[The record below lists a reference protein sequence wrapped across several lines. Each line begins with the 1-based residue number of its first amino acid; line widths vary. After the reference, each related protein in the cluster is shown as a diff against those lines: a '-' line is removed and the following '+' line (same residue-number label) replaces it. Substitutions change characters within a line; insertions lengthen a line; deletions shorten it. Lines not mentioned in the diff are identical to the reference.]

1 MPGNISP
8 LRLATPW
15 RDVIILCRKCG
26 KKRDDGFGPKRKDS
40 LKTALRQALRDTGR
54 RRQVDTIH
62 IIPVGTDGS
71 GAMRTL
77 LGHYAGPHLAV
88 TDWAVTDWA
97 VSDWAGTGRD
107 TVEAA

>member
-26 KKRDDGFGPKRKDS
+26 RKRDDGFGPKRKDS

-54 RRQVDTIH
+54 RRQVETIH

-77 LGHYAGPHLAV
+77 LGPHASSHLVTTDLTV
-88 TDWAVTDWA
+88 TDWSVT
-97 VSDWAGTGRD
+97 DWAGTGRD